1 MFDQAE
7 VCYNKN
13 TIYKY
18 IFFFMIIKNFN
29 SVVQVFTFHDEQY
42 ILFIGNLLL

>member
-1 MFDQAE
+1 MFDQAA

-18 IFFFMIIKNFN
+18 IFFFMIIKNFY
-29 SVVQVFTFHDEQY
+29 SVVQVFTFHEQY